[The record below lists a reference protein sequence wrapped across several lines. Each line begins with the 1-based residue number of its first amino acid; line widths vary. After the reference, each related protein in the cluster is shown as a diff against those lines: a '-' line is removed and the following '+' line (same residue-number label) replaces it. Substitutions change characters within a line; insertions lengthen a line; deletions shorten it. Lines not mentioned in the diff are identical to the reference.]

1 MGSFIPRQAWAQPSW
16 ITLACRR
23 AGLRNT
29 GGATVTLKQEFIITD
44 HQGNARI
51 SFEDSGTGTAKVVQ
65 ENSYYAYGMSMTS
78 TMALPTAPNKNLYNG
93 GSEWQNDF
101 AD

>member
-1 MGSFIPRQAWAQPSW
+1 
-16 ITLACRR
+16 
-23 AGLRNT
+23 
-29 GGATVTLKQEFIITD
+29 
-44 HQGNARI
+44 
-51 SFEDSGTGTAKVVQ
+51 VQ

-101 AD
+101 ADQPDWQQTFYRNYDQTTGRFPRS